1 MGLIFAQ
8 IDFVTTIVLV
18 HVNVIGLTNVM
29 IATEKQLPRRQMID

>member
-18 HVNVIGLTNVM
+18 HVIGLTNVI